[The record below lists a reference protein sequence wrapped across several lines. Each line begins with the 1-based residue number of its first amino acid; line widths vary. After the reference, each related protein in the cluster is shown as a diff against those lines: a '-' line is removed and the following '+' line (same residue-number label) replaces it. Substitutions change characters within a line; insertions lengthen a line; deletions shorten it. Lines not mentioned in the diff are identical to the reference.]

1 MPAHRET
8 VMARARQRPRKA
20 LGSNPET
27 HSRLA
32 KDYLRKAKRD
42 FEVAQTQEN
51 CRPTL
56 GRLVDAQSNYVR
68 AYEHT
73 VAAGVHP
80 PAPMISFGQ
89 KIHDAITVFSEG
101 PCMRRSPYD
110 KG

>member
-1 MPAHRET
+1 
-8 VMARARQRPRKA
+8 MARARKRQRKA
-20 LGSNPET
+20 LGSSAET

-32 KDYLRKAKRD
+32 RDYLRKAKRD

-73 VAAGVHP
+73 VAAGVTNVT
-80 PAPMISFGQ
+80 PAMISFGQ